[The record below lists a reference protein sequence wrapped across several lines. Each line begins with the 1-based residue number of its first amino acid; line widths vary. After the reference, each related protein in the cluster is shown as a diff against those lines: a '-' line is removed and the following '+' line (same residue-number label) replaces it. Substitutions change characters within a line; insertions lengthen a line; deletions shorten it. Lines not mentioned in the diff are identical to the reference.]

1 MATNLIPQDIRDL
14 YEVHDWRHA
23 AAILASDHPNE
34 FDEICTALRKF
45 RFTDE
50 QVKKPGGN
58 ESEIPKS
65 LSAILR
71 PLGWVEENLKAQF
84 VVDGEVVSQDTHKV
98 DYVKGRV
105 ALDMEWNS
113 KDQTY
118 DRDLYAFRTFWDYNK
133 ISVGV
138 LITRSNELDP
148 YFASL
153 GEYTDKYGTKRTYK
167 SKFGASTTH
176 MGKLLPRLEAGRS
189 GGCPVLVFG
198 ITTRLK
204 NTGGTP

>member
-1 MATNLIPQDIRDL
+1 MSLESIPSDLRDL
-14 YEVHDWRHA
+14 YEIHDWRHVT
-23 AAILASDHPNE
+23 AILASDHPVE
-34 FDEICTALRKF
+34 FDEICQALRAF
-45 RFTDE
+45 RFTAE
-50 QVKKPGGN
+50 QIMRPGGN
-58 ESEIPKS
+58 ESDIPKT

-71 PLGWVEENLKAQF
+71 PLGWKEEKLTAQF

-105 ALDMEWNS
+105 ALDMEWNR

-118 DRDLYAFRTFWDYNK
+118 DRDLYAFRTFWEYNR

-138 LITRSNELDP
+138 LITRSNELDW
-148 YFASL
+148 YFDSL
-153 GEYTDKYGTKRTYK
+153 GMYKDKYGTERRYK
-167 SKFGASTTH
+167 SKYGASTTH

-198 ITTRLK
+198 ITTRLR
-204 NTGGTP
+204 TPKEAM

>member
-23 AAILASDHPNE
+23 AAILASDQPDE
-34 FDEICTALRKF
+34 FAEICAALRAF

-71 PLGWVEENLKAQF
+71 PHGWVEEKLTAQF
-84 VVDGEVVSQDTHKV
+84 VVDGKVVSQDTHKV

-153 GEYTDKYGTKRTYK
+153 GEYTDKYGTNRAYK
-167 SKFGASTTH
+167 AKFGASTTH

-198 ITTRLK
+198 ITTKLRDA
-204 NTGGTP
+204 GGTP